1 VAWSITVI
9 SAKPGWAT
17 SDALMVAVSWPEEY
31 EFVDRVV
38 GRTEP
43 FHRTA
48 QVEAGVVAAESARAT
63 LKLKAGA
70 PACTELG
77 VTLKV
82 SPLCPFKAQDMQAT
96 INSRAKNMVS

>member
-1 VAWSITVI
+1 
-9 SAKPGWAT
+9 
-17 SDALMVAVSWPEEY
+17 MVAVSWPEEY

-48 QVEAGVVAAESARAT
+48 QVEVGVVVDDRAT

-96 INSRAKNMVS
+96 IKSRAKNMVS